1 MSVSTLIERNFSQE
15 RGEVYKLGSRMRGG
29 GQIYIHFEYNEGY
42 TRVILGKLKVASVKK
57 MSH

>member
-1 MSVSTLIERNFSQE
+1 MSVSGLIERNFSQE
-15 RGEVYKLGSRMRGG
+15 RGEVYKLGSRMRAG

-57 MSH
+57 